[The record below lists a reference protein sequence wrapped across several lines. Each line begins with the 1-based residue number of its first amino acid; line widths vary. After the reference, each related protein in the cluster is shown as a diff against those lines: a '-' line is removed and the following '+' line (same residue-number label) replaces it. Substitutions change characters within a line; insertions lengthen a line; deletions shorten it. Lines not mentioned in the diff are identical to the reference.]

1 MGDYEIVSTPSL
13 MDKIYG
19 VSLIIAGGIAFIA
32 GVIAGVAWITFC
44 FGSIIVGVILL
55 FVAPPV
61 LIAPFAIGNATCTV
75 LIVTGKNLMTP
86 IRSYK

>member
-1 MGDYEIVSTPSL
+1 MADYEIVYTPSVK
-13 MDKIYG
+13 DKIYG

-44 FGSIIVGVILL
+44 FGSIVIGVILL

-61 LIAPFAIGNATCTV
+61 LIAPFAVGNATCGA
-75 LIVTGKNLMTP
+75 LIIAGKNLMTP
-86 IRSYK
+86 IISYK